1 MCVSV
6 LVWVSKYKIKVPRIG
21 VKVFVASVFSEASI
35 VIVISDAK
43 SLLLNPFPLE
53 KETFFEKFA

>member
-6 LVWVSKYKIKVPRIG
+6 WLWFSKYKIKVPRIG

-35 VIVISDAK
+35 VIVVYDVR
-43 SLLLNPFPLE
+43 SLSPLPLE
-53 KETFFEKFA
+53 KETCVFEKFV

>member
-6 LVWVSKYKIKVPRIG
+6 SLGFKYKMKLPRIG

-35 VIVISDAK
+35 VIVISDVR
-43 SLLLNPFPLE
+43 SLNPFPLE
-53 KETFFEKFA
+53 KETCFFETFA

>member
-6 LVWVSKYKIKVPRIG
+6 SLGFKYKMKFPRIG

-35 VIVISDAK
+35 VIVISDVR
-43 SLLLNPFPLE
+43 LLSPFPLE
-53 KETFFEKFA
+53 KETCSFKKFA

>member
-6 LVWVSKYKIKVPRIG
+6 SFRHKMKLPRIG

-35 VIVISDAK
+35 VIVIFDVRLFS
-43 SLLLNPFPLE
+43 PFSLE
-53 KETFFEKFA
+53 KETWSFEKFV

>member
-6 LVWVSKYKIKVPRIG
+6 SLGFKYKMKLPRIG

-35 VIVISDAK
+35 VIVISDVR
-43 SLLLNPFPLE
+43 LLSPFPLE
-53 KETFFEKFA
+53 KETCSFKKFA